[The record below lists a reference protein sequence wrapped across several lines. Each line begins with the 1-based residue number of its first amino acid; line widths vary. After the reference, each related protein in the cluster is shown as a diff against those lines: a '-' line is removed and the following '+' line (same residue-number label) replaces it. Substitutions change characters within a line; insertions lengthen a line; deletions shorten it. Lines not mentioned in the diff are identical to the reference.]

1 MIPRRGCSAITSPEP
16 SSAGIPRRGLFVGL
30 LVLALVLTGLQYAGL
45 APRIA
50 AAGTE
55 LRSAPVDGSLP
66 ATNPRSALW
75 DLAGPISVPL
85 SGQVVIR
92 PTLEIPAVP
101 AIEVRSLNNAT
112 DTAFRITWADDAPNN
127 YTTSQTAF
135 RDAVAIQISAATQL
149 PFICMGAATARMHI
163 MQWKADWQADIANG
177 FTDLQDEF
185 PNFWVDYYPYA
196 IGGPPYE
203 VPTAFEANA
212 SIYLVGYEIGNPFSQ
227 PLKVTPVED
236 AVAEGFSTIT
246 TQSVQS
252 ALGWGVWAAGTWSVV
267 ISRPKDSGDPQ
278 DTPIQ
283 DGNVIAFA
291 VWDGDAGNVGS
302 RKSVSTWVTLR
313 VRGPLEPDVV
323 PRVLVTVGVLA
334 VTAFVLI
341 LNMNRRRKSKEIGP

>member
-1 MIPRRGCSAITSPEP
+1 MEPWTRRFFA
-16 SSAGIPRRGLFVGL
+16 A
-30 LVLALVLTGLQYAGL
+30 VLIGAVLLTGMQGAGW
-45 APRIA
+45 
-50 AAGTE
+50 
-55 LRSAPVDGSLP
+55 LP
-66 ATNPRSALW
+66 ATQAQGPELVSAAVSGALPAMDPASAAW
-75 DLAGPISVPL
+75 GDAAPLQVPL
-85 SGQVVIR
+85 SAQLVIL
-92 PTLEIPAVP
+92 PTRATPFTDSL
-101 AIEVRSLNNAT
+101 EVRSLNNETHIAV
-112 DTAFRITWADDAPNN
+112 RLSWADPVKDI
-127 YTTSQTAF
+127 YTTRQGQF
-135 RDAVAIQISAATQL
+135 RDAVAIQVAPRAGTPPL
-149 PFICMGAATARMHI
+149 CMGAAGGGTHI
-163 MQWKADWQADIANG
+163 LQWKADWQADIEEG
-177 FTDLQDEF
+177 FHDLQDEF